1 MTKRLTESL
10 NYLDMEDQITP
21 LLGIDEFKSQLG
33 EDDDIITLN
42 FIIKS
47 QEAGED
53 LVVWLERGYE
63 FIIDADTS
71 PGEVENG
78 KYYVF
83 AEMNRRP
90 SAPRKIMELLDDLET
105 LTGIKSDDWSIKI
118 KHERYP
124 ATRENIERHIPL
136 TANDYRARN
145 ESELNEWREIAGV
158 PTRKTYE
165 HDDELL
171 QWQRAARII

>member
-1 MTKRLTESL
+1 MTKQLFESL

-21 LLGIDEFKSQLG
+21 LLGIDEFKSRLG

-42 FIIKS
+42 FIIDS
-47 QEAGED
+47 QQAAED

-63 FIIDADTS
+63 FIIDAETS
-71 PGEVENG
+71 PGEVERG

-90 SAPRKIMELLDDLET
+90 SAPRKIMEILDDLET
-105 LTGIKSDDWSIKI
+105 LTDIKSDDWSIKI

-136 TANDYRARN
+136 TANDYRAQN

-158 PTRKTYE
+158 KTRKTYE
-165 HDDELL
+165 HDDEMLAL
-171 QWQRAARII
+171 QRAARII

>member
-1 MTKRLTESL
+1 MSKQLNESL
-10 NYLDMEDQITP
+10 NYMDMEDELTP
-21 LLGIDEFKSQLG
+21 LLGIDEFKSRLG

-47 QEAGED
+47 KEAGED
-53 LVVWLERGYE
+53 LVIWLERGYE
-63 FIIDADTS
+63 FIIDADVS
-71 PGEVENG
+71 PGEVERG

-90 SAPRKIMELLDDLET
+90 SAPRKIMEMLDDLET
-105 LTGIKSDDWSIKI
+105 LTGVKADDWSLKI

-124 ATRENIERHIPL
+124 ATRENIERHIAL
-136 TANDYRARN
+136 TANDYRAQN

-158 PTRKTYE
+158 KTRKTYE
-165 HDDELL
+165 HDEEITAL
-171 QWQRAARII
+171 QRAARII